1 MGTNCA
7 PNLANLFLYIYEST
21 YIDKLLEET
30 PAVAKKF
37 VHVYRYQDDCICIN
51 DDGLF
56 ENKWKEIYP
65 VQMILKKT
73 SNRNN
78 CTFLDL
84 EINIENDR
92 FVFRSFDKR
101 KNFPFDIVYYPDLHS
116 NIPHIP
122 SYGVYH
128 SQLVRFCDLN
138 GTIENFK
145 NDIVTLT
152 ISSKKTIISLWN

>member
-1 MGTNCA
+1 MGYLKING
-7 PNLANLFLYIYEST
+7 
-21 YIDKLLEET
+21 
-30 PAVAKKF
+30 KKF
-37 VHVYRYQDDCICIN
+37 TQ
-51 DDGLF
+51 
-56 ENKWKEIYP
+56 
-65 VQMILKKT
+65 ILEKT
-73 SNRNN
+73 FNTNN

-152 ISSKKTIISLWN
+152 NKFKENNYKFMELEASFKRFCLVNLIRWAKFGIDIADLLKVA